1 MIKVT
6 GKRAVRSTTAPY
18 ITEDGETTEIA
29 VEYYSQTT
37 AAMKERRE
45 AAIKRAENAS
55 ETEFRWFTD
64 DLVDDLFAL
73 PDLADDKGK
82 PFKIT
87 VANLDKLDVRNLNAI
102 RKAIED
108 DIAAKKSQP
117 GE

>member
-18 ITEDGETTEIA
+18 ITEDGEITEIA
-29 VEYYSQTT
+29 VEYYSSTT
-37 AAMKERRE
+37 AFMKDRRE
-45 AAIKRAENAS
+45 RAIKRAEDAKPTDFAWH
-55 ETEFRWFTD
+55 TEE
-64 DLVDDLFAL
+64 LVEDLFAL

-102 RKAIED
+102 RQAIED

>member
-45 AAIKRAENAS
+45 KAIKRAESAKPGDFAWHS
-55 ETEFRWFTD
+55 DE
-64 DLVDDLFAL
+64 LVQDLFAL

-102 RKAIED
+102 RQAIED
-108 DIAAKKSQP
+108 DISGKKSQP
-117 GE
+117 SA